1 MVCAGD
7 VVSGS
12 TGRSNTDLE
21 IGCSIDLASGLVSF
35 TANGRDLPTLYQVI
49 STPNL

>member
-35 TANGRDLPTLYQVI
+35 TANGRELPTAYQVI

>member
-7 VVSGS
+7 IVNSS

-35 TANGRDLPTLYQVI
+35 TANGRELPNAYQVI
-49 STPNL
+49 STSNL

>member
-7 VVSGS
+7 VASSS
-12 TGRSNTDLE
+12 TSRSNADLE

-35 TANGRDLPTLYQVI
+35 TANGRELPTAYQVI
-49 STPNL
+49 STPFL